1 MLSKDAHKLLNWF
14 CANDGWRTMEEISQ
28 SKKFSDRSLKAL
40 TKSNYVERSLD
51 VDGEC
56 WVSYRISDL
65 GLAYLDGAKLA
76 RASDIREWISFCL
89 SVAAIVISIISM
101 LMQAGIL

>member
-1 MLSKDAHKLLNWF
+1 MLSKDAHKLLKWF
-14 CANDGWRTMEEISQ
+14 CANDGWRTVEEISK
-28 SKKFSDRSLKAL
+28 SKKFS
-40 TKSNYVERSLD
+40 ERSLD
-51 VDGEC
+51 ALTEAGYVEKTMHVDERLRF
-56 WVSYRISDL
+56 SYRISDL

>member
-1 MLSKDAHKLLNWF
+1 MLSKDAHKLLKWF

-56 WVSYRISDL
+56 WASYRISDL
-65 GLAYLDGAKLA
+65 GLAYLDGARYAKSKLF
-76 RASDIREWISFCL
+76 REWL
-89 SVAAIVISIISM
+89 SLLFSLIALAVSIISE
-101 LMQAGIL
+101 IN